1 MLFLMEKTEQKNW
14 YRLDNAAKLYPAISS
29 RRWMS
34 IYRVSV
40 KLYEP
45 VDKDM
50 LQRALDITMGRIG
63 LFSCRL
69 KAGLF
74 WYYFEKNPNRV
85 VVEEDA
91 VNPCIRIQDGKKGSH
106 LFRVRVHDK
115 RISLEVFHSISDGY
129 GGIIFIKTLVAE
141 YLKQKGYDIP
151 TGHGVLDC
159 GEPPG
164 DAETEDSFLR
174 YYNKKAVRPWK
185 EERAYH
191 IRGTKEKGHTLYVVC
206 GLVSVQD
213 IKAAAKKHQVSV
225 TEFLVA
231 AYMFALYNVQKK
243 DNSRRIR
250 PVKVSVPVNLRAF
263 FPSITLRNFSSYVNP
278 LINASWGD
286 YTFEEVAQLVH
297 HYLRCELTKKHLAAR
312 MSKNVKAEKNILVRM
327 MPLLLKNL
335 VINIIFYLTGESRMT
350 SAMSNIGVMDM
361 PEPMAAHVERFDAML
376 GAPRFYR
383 VNCAVCAFKGIMN
396 ICFSSTIKE
405 AHVEREF
412 FTFLVRMGIH
422 VKLETNRGI

>member
-1 MLFLMEKTEQKNW
+1 MMENAEQEKW
-14 YRLDNAAKLYPAISS
+14 YKLDNAAKLYPAISN

-45 VDKDM
+45 VDKDT
-50 LQRALDITMGRIG
+50 LQRALDITMARID

-69 KAGLF
+69 KAGVF
-74 WYYFEKNPNRV
+74 WYYFEKNSNRAM
-85 VVEEDA
+85 VEEDA
-91 VNPCIRIQDGKKGSH
+91 VNPCIRIQDGKRGGH

-129 GGIIFIKTLVAE
+129 GGIVFLKTLVAE

-151 TGHGVLDC
+151 ARHGVLDC
-159 GEPPG
+159 DELPD
-164 DAETEDSFLR
+164 DAETEDAFLR
-174 YYNKKAVRPWK
+174 YYNDKAVRPWK

-191 IRGTKEKGHTLYVVC
+191 VRGTKEKCHTLHVIC

-213 IKAAAKKHQVSV
+213 IKAAAKKYQVSV

-231 AYMFALYNVQKK
+231 VYMFALFNVQKA
-243 DNSRRIR
+243 DDARRIR
-250 PVKVSVPVNLRAF
+250 PVKVSIPVNLRAF
-263 FPSITLRNFSSYVNP
+263 FPTKTLRNFSSYVNP

-286 YTFEEVAQLVH
+286 YLFEEVAQLVH

-327 MPLLLKNL
+327 MPLFLKNL
-335 VINIIFYLTGESRMT
+335 VISIIFHMSGESRMT

-361 PEPMAAHVERFDAML
+361 PEQMAAHVERFDAML
-376 GAPRFYR
+376 GAPRYYGI
-383 VNCAVCAFKGIMN
+383 NCAVCAFKGLMN
-396 ICFSSTIKE
+396 ICFTSTIKE
-405 AHVEREF
+405 TLVEKEF
-412 FTFLVRMGIH
+412 FTFLVKMGIH

>member
-1 MLFLMEKTEQKNW
+1 MEKTDQKNW
-14 YRLDNAAKLYPAISS
+14 YRLDNAAKLYPAISN

-45 VDKDM
+45 VDKDT
-50 LQRALDITMGRIG
+50 LQRALDITVGRID

-74 WYYFEKNPNRV
+74 WYYFEKNSNRV
-85 VVEEDA
+85 IVEEDA
-91 VNPCIRIQDGKKGSH
+91 VNPCIRIHDDKKSGH

-115 RISLEVFHSISDGY
+115 RVSLEVFHSISDGY
-129 GGIIFIKTLVAE
+129 GGIVFLKTLVAE

-151 TGHGVLDC
+151 AGQGVLDC
-159 GEPPG
+159 GEPPA
-164 DAETEDSFLR
+164 DMETEDSFLR
-174 YYNKKAVRPWK
+174 YYNKEAVRPWK

-191 IRGTKEKGHTLYVVC
+191 IRGTKEKGHTLYVIC

-213 IKAAAKKHQVSV
+213 IKAAAKNLQVSV

-231 AYMFALYNVQKK
+231 AYMFTLYNVQKK
-243 DNSRRIR
+243 DDSRCIH
-250 PVKVSVPVNLRAF
+250 PIKVSVPVNLRAF
-263 FPSITLRNFSSYVNP
+263 FPSATLRNFSSYVNP

-286 YTFEEVAQLVH
+286 YSFEEVAQLVH
-297 HYLRCELTKKHLAAR
+297 HYLRYELTKKHLAAR

-327 MPLLLKNL
+327 MPLFLKNL
-335 VINIIFYLTGESRMT
+335 VISIIFYLTGESRMT

-361 PEPMAAHVERFDAML
+361 PEQMAAHVERFDAML
-376 GAPRFYR
+376 GAPRFNR
-383 VNCAVCAFKGIMN
+383 VNCAVCAFKGVMN
-396 ICFSSTIKE
+396 ICFTSTTKE
-405 AHVEREF
+405 AQVEREF

>member
-1 MLFLMEKTEQKNW
+1 MLFLMKKADQQNW

-45 VDKDM
+45 VDKDT
-50 LQRALDITMGRIG
+50 LQRALDITLDRIG

-85 VVEEDA
+85 IVEEDA
-91 VNPCIRIQDGKKGSH
+91 VNPCIRIQDEKKGGH

-129 GGIIFIKTLVAE
+129 GGIVFIKTLVAE

-151 TGHGVLDC
+151 AGHGVLNCD
-159 GEPPG
+159 EWPE

-174 YYNKKAVRPWK
+174 YYNKRAVRPWK

-191 IRGTKEKGHTLYVVC
+191 IRGTKEKGHTLHVVC

-231 AYMFALYNVQKK
+231 TYMFALYNVQKK
-243 DNSRRIR
+243 DSSRRIR

-263 FPSITLRNFSSYVNP
+263 FPSVTLRNFSSYVNP

-335 VINIIFYLTGESRMT
+335 VINIIFHLTGESRMT

-383 VNCAVCAFKGIMN
+383 VNCAVCAFKGVMN